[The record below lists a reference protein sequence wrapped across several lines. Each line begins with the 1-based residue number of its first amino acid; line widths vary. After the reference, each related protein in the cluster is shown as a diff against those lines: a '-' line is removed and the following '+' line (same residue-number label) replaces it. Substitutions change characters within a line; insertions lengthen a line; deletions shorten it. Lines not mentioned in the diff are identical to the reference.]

1 MSSRLVMLTSV
12 VTSALLGL
20 LLFSVLNGLARLCSV
35 SSRYSGPVGL
45 LWSTAAPL
53 WNGCCWAREPVN
65 PPRALNASI
74 PPFNPTVQ
82 RVPLAD
88 RIAFSCTQRQW

>member
-12 VTSALLGL
+12 VASALLGL

-35 SSRYSGPVGL
+35 SSRYFGTVHL
-45 LWSTAAPL
+45 LWSTATPL
-53 WNGCCWAREPVN
+53 NGCCWVGCNPVN
-65 PPRALNASI
+65 PPGALNASI
-74 PPFNPTVQ
+74 PPFTPTVQ

-88 RIAFSCTQRQW
+88 RIAFSCTQRQ